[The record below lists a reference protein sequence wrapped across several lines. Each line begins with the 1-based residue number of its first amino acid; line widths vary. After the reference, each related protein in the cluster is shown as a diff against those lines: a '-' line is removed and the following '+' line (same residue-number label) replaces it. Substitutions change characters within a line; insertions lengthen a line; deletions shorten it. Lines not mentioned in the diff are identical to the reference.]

1 MLRHARSARG
11 FFGAQAVVS
20 LLTTSAII
28 AFAWLVTQ
36 GIVGAVEGT
45 GTMAALLGVLA
56 VVVVVRAAMVWATE
70 RLSARAAARVG
81 SQLRIALVTAISA
94 RGSAWLASQ
103 NSAQL
108 TLTATRGLSALDAY
122 FGRFLPQLVA
132 TVVTT
137 PILVAVMWFAD
148 FPTGLTVLITL
159 PIIPIFMILIGLATR
174 TVQEKQWNTL
184 QRLAVRFADTVQ
196 GLATLRI
203 FGRAERAATSVERS
217 SDDYRIATMKVL
229 RVTFLSG
236 FALELLSSLA
246 VALIAVSVGLRLLSG
261 DLDLTVGLFVLLLA
275 PDAFLPLRQVGVQ
288 FHAATEG
295 VQATRDVLDLLD
307 EAAVAS
313 DRTTAPRGGELVLDN
328 VRVTRG
334 DQVLTP
340 VSFVAQRGTITALGG
355 PSGSGK
361 SSVFA
366 ALRGAAPFEGSCTF
380 GGASTAD
387 LDPSSWLAWAG
398 QSPMLFAGTVASNV
412 ALGSAADDSVIAWAL
427 RTAGASEISANLPI
441 AADGSGL
448 SGGQAQRVAVAR
460 ALYRWR
466 VGAADVIALDEP
478 SSALD
483 AEAETALWLGLRHVA
498 DEGAIVIFISHRAS
512 AFAIA
517 DAVVTM
523 TEVHA

>member
-11 FFGAQAVVS
+11 FFGAQAVIS
-20 LLTTSAII
+20 LLSTAAIV
-28 AFAWLVTQ
+28 AFAWLITA
-36 GIVGAVEGT
+36 GIVGAVDGT
-45 GTMAALLGVLA
+45 GTMGALLGVLTL
-56 VVVVVRAAMVWATE
+56 VVVVRAAMVWATE
-70 RLSARAAARVG
+70 RISARAAARVG
-81 SQLRIALVTAISA
+81 SQLRTALITAISA
-94 RGSAWLASQ
+94 RGSAWLDSQ

-108 TLTATRGLSALDAY
+108 TLTATRGLGALDAY

-132 TVVTT
+132 TIVTT
-137 PILVAVMWFAD
+137 PILVAIMWFQD
-148 FPTGLTVLITL
+148 LPTGITLIITL
-159 PIIPIFMILIGLATR
+159 PLIPLFMILIGLATR
-174 TVQEKQWNTL
+174 AVQEKQWSTL
-184 QRLAVRFADTVQ
+184 QKLAVRFADTVQ

-203 FGRAERAATSVERS
+203 FGRAERAATNVETS
-217 SDDYRIATMKVL
+217 SDEYGRATMKVL

-261 DLDLTVGLFVLLLA
+261 DLDLSVGLFVLLLA
-275 PDAFLPLRQVGVQ
+275 PDAFLPLRQVGAQ

-307 EAAVAS
+307 EAAVA
-313 DRTTAPRGGELVLDN
+313 APRTAAKRGGDLVLDD

-334 DQVLTP
+334 EHELAP
-340 VSFVAQRGTITALGG
+340 VSFVADRGTITALGG
-355 PSGSGK
+355 ASGSGK

-366 ALRGAAPFEGSCTF
+366 ALRGAAPFTGSCTF
-380 GGASTAD
+380 GGVSTAE
-387 LDPSSWLAWAG
+387 LDPSTWLAWAG
-398 QSPMLFAGTVASNV
+398 QAPVLFAGTVASNV
-412 ALGSAADDSVIAWAL
+412 TLGSDADDAVVAWAL
-427 RTAGASEISANLPI
+427 RTAGASEISADAVI

-466 VGAADVIALDEP
+466 IGPADVIALDEP

-483 AEAETALWLGLRHVA
+483 GDAEAALWAGLRQIA
-498 DEGAIVIFISHRAS
+498 DEGATVLLISHRPS
-512 AFAIA
+512 AFALA
-517 DAVVTM
+517 DAVVMM

>member
-11 FFGAQAVVS
+11 FFGAQAVIS
-20 LLTTSAII
+20 LLSTAAII
-28 AFAWLVTQ
+28 AFAWLITHA
-36 GIVGAVEGT
+36 IVGAVEGT
-45 GTMAALLGVLA
+45 GTIGAVLA
-56 VVVVVRAAMVWATE
+56 VLTLVVVVRAAMVWATE
-70 RLSARAAARVG
+70 RVSARAAARVG
-81 SQLRIALVTAISA
+81 SQLRTALITAISA

-108 TLTATRGLSALDAY
+108 TLTATRGLGALDAY

-132 TVVTT
+132 TMVTT
-137 PILVAVMWFAD
+137 PILVAVMWLQD
-148 FPTGLTVLITL
+148 FPTGITLLITL
-159 PIIPIFMILIGLATR
+159 PLIPLFMILIGLATR

-184 QRLAVRFADTVQ
+184 QKLAVRFADTVQ

-203 FGRAERAATSVERS
+203 FGRAERAAASVERS
-217 SDDYRIATMKVL
+217 SNEYRVATMKVL

-261 DLDLTVGLFVLLLA
+261 DLELSVGLFVLLLA
-275 PDAFLPLRQVGVQ
+275 PDAFLPLRQVGAQ

-307 EAAVAS
+307 EATVATP
-313 DRTTAPRGGELVLDN
+313 RVAAKRGGELVLSN
-328 VRVTRG
+328 VRVMRG
-334 DQVLTP
+334 THELAP
-340 VSFVAQRGTITALGG
+340 VSFVADRGTITALGG
-355 PSGSGK
+355 ASGSGK

-366 ALRGAAPFEGSCTF
+366 ALRGAAPFSGSCTF
-380 GGASTAD
+380 GGVSTAEM
-387 LDPSSWLAWAG
+387 DPSTWLAWAG
-398 QSPMLFAGTVASNV
+398 QSPMLFAGTVATNV
-412 ALGSAADDSVIAWAL
+412 TLGSVTDDAVITWAL
-427 RTAGASEISANLPI
+427 RAAGAAEITADTRI

-483 AEAETALWLGLRHVA
+483 ADAEAVLWEGLRQVA
-498 DEGAIVIFISHRAS
+498 DEGATVLLISHRPS
-512 AFAIA
+512 AFAMA
-517 DAVVTM
+517 DAIVTM